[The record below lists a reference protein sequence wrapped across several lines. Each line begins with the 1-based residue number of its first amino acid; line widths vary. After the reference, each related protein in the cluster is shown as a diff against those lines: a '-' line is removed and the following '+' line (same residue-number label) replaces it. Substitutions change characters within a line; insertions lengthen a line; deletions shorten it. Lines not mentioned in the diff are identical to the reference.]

1 MKCAVYVRVSTEE
14 QAKEGYSLA
23 AQTDKIIEYIKN
35 KGWTYSEI
43 YSDEGY
49 SAASRRRPALEL
61 ALAAAQERRFDVLLV
76 YKIDRLSRNLKD
88 LIEIVEELAKYGIGF
103 KSITELIDTTT
114 PEGRLMFHQFG
125 SFAQY
130 ERELIAQRTGL
141 GRSRRLKLGLWP
153 GGCAPFGYK
162 LVDSKL
168 QIVEKEAKLVRLMFE
183 LYLNKNLGV
192 MNIANYL
199 NENKIKTKQGRKWR
213 FTVVHK
219 ILNNPTY
226 MGYLARGGERV
237 SGAHKPII
245 KEEVFNKVKETLP
258 TRKAKTRLFV
268 SPNLFTGFIYCGCGS
283 AMHMMYPGLPNKAKY
298 KYYACT
304 RRLTYKDCKTEYIR
318 ADILENSVID
328 QLKQIA
334 EDKPRLQAIIT
345 NLKKENNKLLPTLK
359 RDNQKITN
367 KISSLT
373 KEKNGL
379 LRWMSQKAAKP
390 YTLNVLNERFE
401 KIELELNDLTHSRWQ
416 VEEELKKRL
425 HFGLS
430 SEKVSLYLKNFVETF
445 ARLDRQEKKKILM
458 EVIHKIKVDSSK
470 EVHLFLSL
478 PRKISALPL
487 REEPLGSTLHYGAT
501 QLRNTQKAV
510 FQISY
515 PIQDYYNSNSS
526 SMK

>member
-49 SAASRRRPALEL
+49 SAASRRRPALSKML
-61 ALAAAQERRFDVLLV
+61 ADAAQRRFEAVLV
-76 YKIDRLSRNLKD
+76 YRIDRLSRNLKD
-88 LIEIVEELAKYGIGF
+88 LIEIVEELAKNGAGF

-199 NENKIKTKQGRKWR
+199 NENKIKTRQGRKWR

-219 ILNNPTY
+219 ILTNPTY
-226 MGYLARGGERV
+226 IGCIVRGGERV
-237 SGAHKPII
+237 TGAHKPII

-258 TRKAKTRLFV
+258 TRKAKTRSFV
-268 SPNLFTGFIYCGCGS
+268 SPNLFTGFIFCGCG
-283 AMHMMYPGLPNKAKY
+283 APMHMIYPGLPNKAKY
-298 KYYACT
+298 KYYACS
-304 RRLTYKDCKTEYIR
+304 RRITYKDCKTEYLR
-318 ADILENSVID
+318 ADILENSVLE
-328 QLKQIA
+328 QLKATA
-334 EDKPRLQAIIT
+334 EDKPKLQGIINRLKQ
-345 NLKKENNKLLPTLK
+345 ENNRLLPSLK
-359 RDNQKITN
+359 Q
-367 KISSLT
+367 
-373 KEKNGL
+373 EKNRTDRKIESLKSEKSGL
-379 LRWMSQKAAKP
+379 LKWMSQKAAKP

-401 KIELELNDLTHSRWQ
+401 RIELELNDLTHNLWQ
-416 VEEELKKRL
+416 VEEELRKRL

-430 SEKVSLYLKNFVETF
+430 PEKVSLYLKNIVETF
-445 ARLDRQEKKKILM
+445 ADFDRQEKKKILM

-478 PRKISALPL
+478 PRKISALPF

-501 QLRNTQKAV
+501 QMRNTQKAIC
-510 FQISY
+510 QINYSL
-515 PIQDYYNSNSS
+515 QDYYDNKNKSI
-526 SMK
+526 